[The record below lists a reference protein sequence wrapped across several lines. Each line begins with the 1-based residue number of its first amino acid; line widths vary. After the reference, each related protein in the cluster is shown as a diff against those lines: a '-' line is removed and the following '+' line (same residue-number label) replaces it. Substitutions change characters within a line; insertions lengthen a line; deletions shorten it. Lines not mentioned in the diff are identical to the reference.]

1 MKTLRKIKWN
11 HVAITFMVPTFILMN
26 LYAIGHLVLAFLT
39 ANVSV
44 GYNASLILL
53 IEALILFFIASIRF
67 KN

>member
-1 MKTLRKIKWN
+1 MKTFKRIKWN
-11 HVAITFMVPTFILMN
+11 HVAITFMVPAFILIN
-26 LYAIGHLVLAFLT
+26 LYCIAQLVLAFLS